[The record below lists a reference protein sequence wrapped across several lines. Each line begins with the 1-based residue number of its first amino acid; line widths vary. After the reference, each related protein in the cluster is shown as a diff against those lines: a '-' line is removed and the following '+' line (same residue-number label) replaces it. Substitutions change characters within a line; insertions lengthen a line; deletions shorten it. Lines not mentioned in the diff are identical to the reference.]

1 MIIMDFIEARK
12 LSNYLSKGY
21 AEDIFRLLMTYQDIS
36 ATEAS
41 SRLNLHV
48 QTAQE
53 FLETMTSYEIL
64 SKQEVSESKR
74 PYFRYKLAKRKISF
88 EIDLDKVF
96 DANIRNNEAEYSI
109 REKKN
114 SGAKFTL
121 ARNGRFFSS
130 VSIWKGDGRGGKE
143 RKINLTEAQGL
154 FLFNLPFPDA
164 LPLSVDEIL
173 TKSEVEIS
181 HKPEILDIIE
191 ELIELSVI
199 EKIQ

>member
-1 MIIMDFIEARK
+1 MMDFIEARK

-36 ATEAS
+36 ATEAA

-74 PYFRYKLAKRKISF
+74 PYFRYKLVKRKISL

-96 DANIRNNEAEYSI
+96 DANIPNDEAEYSI

-121 ARNGRFFSS
+121 ARNGKFFSS

-143 RKINLTEAQGL
+143 RKINLTDAQGL

-173 TKSEVEIS
+173 ARAEVDSS
-181 HKPEILDIIE
+181 HKPEILDIVE
-191 ELIELSVI
+191 ELIAISVI

>member
-1 MIIMDFIEARK
+1 MDFIEARK

-21 AEDIFRLLMTYQDIS
+21 AEQIFRLLMTYQDIS
-36 ATEAS
+36 ATEAA

-64 SKQEVSESKR
+64 SKKEVSESKR
-74 PYFRYKLAKRKISF
+74 PYFRYKLAKRKISL
-88 EIDLDKVF
+88 EIDLDKVLS
-96 DANIRNNEAEYSI
+96 AEVNTNETEYTI

-121 ARNGRFFSS
+121 ARNGKHFSS

-143 RKINLTEAQGL
+143 RKISLTESQGL

-164 LPLSVDEIL
+164 WPLSVDEIL
-173 TKSEVEIS
+173 TRSEVDIT
-181 HKPEILDIIE
+181 HKPEILDIVK

-199 EKIQ
+199 EKII

>member
-1 MIIMDFIEARK
+1 MDFIEARK

-36 ATEAS
+36 ATEAA

-74 PYFRYKLAKRKISF
+74 PYFRYKLAKRKISL
-88 EIDLDKVF
+88 EIDLDQVLTAKVNADESVF
-96 DANIRNNEAEYSI
+96 AI

-114 SGAKFTL
+114 SGAKFTV
-121 ARNGRFFSS
+121 ARNGKFFSS

-164 LPLSVDEIL
+164 VPLSVDEII
-173 TKSEVEIS
+173 TRSEVDIS
-181 HKPEILDIIE
+181 QKPEILDIVK
-191 ELIELSVI
+191 ELIELSII
-199 EKIQ
+199 EKII

>member
-1 MIIMDFIEARK
+1 MDFIEARK

-21 AEDIFRLLMTYQDIS
+21 AEEIFRLLMTYQDIS
-36 ATEAS
+36 ATEAA

-74 PYFRYKLAKRKISF
+74 PYFRYKLAKRKISL
-88 EIDLDKVF
+88 EIDLDQVLTAKVNA
-96 DANIRNNEAEYSI
+96 DESVYAI

-114 SGAKFTL
+114 SGAKFTV
-121 ARNGRFFSS
+121 ARNGKFFSS
-130 VSIWKGDGRGGKE
+130 VAIWKGDGRGGKE

-164 LPLSVDEIL
+164 LPLSVDEII
-173 TKSEVEIS
+173 TRSEVDIS
-181 HKPEILDIIE
+181 QKPEILDIVK

-199 EKIQ
+199 EKVI

>member
-1 MIIMDFIEARK
+1 MDFIEARK
-12 LSNYLSKGY
+12 LSNYLSKEY
-21 AEDIFRLLMTYQDIS
+21 AEGIFKLLLAYQDIS
-36 ATEAS
+36 ASEAA

-53 FLETMTSYEIL
+53 FLETMTFYEIL

-74 PYFRYKLAKRKISF
+74 PYFRYKLAKRKISL
-88 EIDLDKVF
+88 EIDLDKVLAVK
-96 DANIRNNEAEYSI
+96 DSDDETEYSI

-114 SGAKFTL
+114 SGAKFTV
-121 ARNGRFFSS
+121 ARSGKLFSS

-164 LPLSVDEIL
+164 LPLSVDEIMSR
-173 TKSEVEIS
+173 SEVDIS
-181 HKPEILDIIE
+181 QKPEILDIVK
-191 ELIELSVI
+191 ELIDLSVI
-199 EKIQ
+199 EKII

>member
-1 MIIMDFIEARK
+1 MDFIEARK

-21 AEDIFRLLMTYQDIS
+21 AEQIFRLLMTYQDIS
-36 ATEAS
+36 ATEAA

-64 SKQEVSESKR
+64 SKKEVSESKR
-74 PYFRYKLAKRKISF
+74 PYFRYKLAKRKISL
-88 EIDLDKVF
+88 EIDLDRVLS
-96 DANIRNNEAEYSI
+96 AEVNTNEADYNI

-121 ARNGRFFSS
+121 ARNGKHFSS

-143 RKINLTEAQGL
+143 RKISLTESQGL

-173 TKSEVEIS
+173 TRSEVDIT
-181 HKPEILDIIE
+181 HKPEILDIVK

-199 EKIQ
+199 EKII